1 MLDLSRLEKLSFE
14 ELKKYLLENPNEV
27 NIDIDG
33 EGGRILDY
41 AGWWN
46 YYELA
51 YFLITELKVDI
62 HRQDKDGT
70 TALYTTICAGVDSI
84 DIAKLLL
91 DNGANIN
98 EKDNEG
104 GSLLHLAVSGISIE
118 CPEDKN
124 LKMLNFLVENGAE
137 INVQNNKGD
146 TPLHLAIEAITER
159 CLNDMKMV
167 ELLLKLGASI
177 NIKNNKGISS
187 LDMVIKNN
195 NIKIIKNFK

>member
-1 MLDLSRLEKLSFE
+1 MLDLTKLRELSFE
-14 ELKKYLLENPNEV
+14 ELKKYLLENPNAV

-46 YYELA
+46 CYELA

-70 TALYTTICAGVDSI
+70 TALGTTICAGIDSI

-104 GSLLHLAVSGISIE
+104 DSLLHLAVGMISIS

-137 INVQNNKGD
+137 INAQNNKGD

-159 CLNDMKMV
+159 CLNDTKMV

-177 NIKNNKGISS
+177 NIKNNNGISP
-187 LDMVIKNN
+187 LDIATKSNE
-195 NIKIIKNFK
+195 II